1 MHHYEGAVGAE
12 RLVSLACADGD
23 VCDFTGGDGGAPSDR
38 CSAGM
43 RPPDITGTA
52 TSTAGRRL
60 VGLRLMAPVPILTLS
75 LGTVSAMRLL
85 IQVADEL
92 GQLGAKLRTGPERPS
107 VGERVVNK
115 ILF

>member
-1 MHHYEGAVGAE
+1 MHHYEGAAGAE

-52 TSTAGRRL
+52 TSTAG
-60 VGLRLMAPVPILTLS
+60 
-75 LGTVSAMRLL
+75 GTTAYGTRTDSDTQSRHSPMRLL

-107 VGERVVNK
+107 VSERVVNK

>member
-1 MHHYEGAVGAE
+1 
-12 RLVSLACADGD
+12 
-23 VCDFTGGDGGAPSDR
+23 
-38 CSAGM
+38 
-43 RPPDITGTA
+43 
-52 TSTAGRRL
+52 
-60 VGLRLMAPVPILTLS
+60 
-75 LGTVSAMRLL
+75 MRLL